1 MALCN
6 PQHFKVRDYIQFS
19 GFEVQRNNILEVALF
34 VESRFVE
41 LSADT
46 EQVCIEVDGKS
57 IHLGD
62 FVFKA
67 HDGEIMVIPKK
78 LFNIMFDEISD
89 EEAIAIADTVWAYSM
104 MSENQKELFDDDG
117 K

>member
-19 GFEVQRNNILEVALF
+19 GFEVQRSNILEVALF

-46 EQVCIEVDGKS
+46 EQVRIEVDGKS

-89 EEAIAIADTVWAYSM
+89 EEAIVNCRHQVDIFDD
-104 MSENQKELFDDDG
+104 SENEKELFDEG

>member
-1 MALCN
+1 MASCN
-6 PQHFKVRDYIQFS
+6 HHYFKVRDDIQFS
-19 GFEVQRNNILEVALF
+19 GFEVQRINILEVALF

-41 LSADT
+41 ISADT
-46 EQVCIEVDGKS
+46 EQVRIEVDGKT

-89 EEAIAIADTVWAYSM
+89 EEAIATVDTVWEYSM
-104 MSENQKELFDDDG
+104 MSKNQKELFDDDG

>member
-19 GFEVQRNNILEVALF
+19 GFEVKRSNILDVALF

-46 EQVCIEVDGKS
+46 EQVRIEVDGKS